1 MPRYRVWF
9 SKDGPARFLSHLD
22 LVRTFERAVRRAGL
36 PVAFSQGF
44 NPHPRFSFAA
54 PLPVGVA
61 GEQEYLD
68 IELEQNI
75 SPKEIFFR
83 LSGVFPAGL
92 QIKEVRPL
100 EDNAPPLLAALEKA
114 GYEVEAE
121 LSEAVTNAALQK
133 NIRSFLA
140 LEVVNVVKKKKGE
153 LKTRNIRP
161 GIYRLRGKVEK
172 KRVVLEMEL
181 QAGNAGHV
189 RPEEVWQSFVEKYRL
204 PVLQETIKVKRTKL
218 FFNESK

>member
-1 MPRYRVWF
+1 MPRYRVQF

-83 LSGVFPAGL
+83 LSGVSPAGL

-100 EDNAPPLLAALEKA
+100 EDNSPSLMAALEKA

-140 LEVVNVVKKKKGE
+140 LEVVNAAKKKKGE

-161 GIYRLRGKVEK
+161 GIYRLRGKAEE

-181 QAGNAGHV
+181 QAGSAGYV

-204 PVLQETIKVKRTKL
+204 PVLPETIKVKRTEL
-218 FFNESK
+218 FFNEGK